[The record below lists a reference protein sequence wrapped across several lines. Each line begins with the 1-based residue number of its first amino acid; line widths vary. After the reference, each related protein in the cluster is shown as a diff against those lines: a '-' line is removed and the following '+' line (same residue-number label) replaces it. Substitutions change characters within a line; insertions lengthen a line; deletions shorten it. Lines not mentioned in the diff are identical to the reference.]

1 MFTND
6 NGTTSPIQ
14 SDNKILIYNKPVPIS
29 SPKSKLIIRSPSPI
43 KTSVKPLTDA
53 KITGIQIETQSSP
66 NGTTTVPQLP
76 PIQSAKSTRDEISK
90 SPMVYIIYYYRVKIR
105 KNQLIYMIYMIL
117 LENI

>member
-90 SPMVYIIYYYRVKIR
+90 SPMVLYYIYYRVKIR
-105 KNQLIYMIYMIL
+105 KNQLIYMIYLIL